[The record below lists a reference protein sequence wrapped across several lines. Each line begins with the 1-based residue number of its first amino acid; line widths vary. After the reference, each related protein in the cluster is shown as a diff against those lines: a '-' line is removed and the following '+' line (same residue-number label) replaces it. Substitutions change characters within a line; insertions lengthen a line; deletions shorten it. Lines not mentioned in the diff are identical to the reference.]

1 MFAVAAASKGRMR
14 TKEPDRFRAAAPSA
28 NRASAC
34 ITRQRPQGLVPCIC
48 CIDRERE
55 RTSRGSNSPPSFS
68 RPGFSKGVEKEERN
82 SRAERTLRASLPL
95 LSLFASSFLSSP
107 RLASPRLASP
117 RLASPRLASPRGLLE
132 RPQLARPLKWK
143 KGTRKASAHLFLFAR
158 SSLFLGGKKKQ
169 ASSFSLSPFSPPP
182 KLAN

>member
-28 NRASAC
+28 NRASTC
-34 ITRQRPQGLVPCIC
+34 ITRQRPQGLVPCIY

-95 LSLFASSFLSSP
+95 LSLFASSFLASP

-117 RLASPRLASPRGLLE
+117 RLASPRLAVCWNG
-132 RPQLARPLKWK
+132 
-143 KGTRKASAHLFLFAR
+143 R
-158 SSLFLGGKKKQ
+158 SSLDLSNGRKELEKPLLT
-169 ASSFSLSPFSPPP
+169 SFSLHAPLCFWEGKKNRPLRSPSP
-182 KLAN
+182 LSLLLQN

>member
-95 LSLFASSFLSSP
+95 LSLFASSFL
-107 RLASPRLASP
+107 ASPRLASP
-117 RLASPRLASPRGLLE
+117 RLASPRLAVCWNG
-132 RPQLARPLKWK
+132 
-143 KGTRKASAHLFLFAR
+143 R
-158 SSLFLGGKKKQ
+158 SSLDLSNGRKELEKPLLT
-169 ASSFSLSPFSPPP
+169 SFSLHAPLCFWEGKKNRPLRSPSP
-182 KLAN
+182 LSLLLQN